1 MIPSLLGIDDLREKR
16 NELAIMLEEEEEEK
30 ARIQNDMVVLT
41 KRLSEIDE
49 SLAGKYAYINE
60 YDKTIEDVEAAY
72 GKVTQISS

>member
-49 SLAGKYAYINE
+49 SLASKYAYINE